1 MRLTDNRKKPS
12 RTEERK
18 LAKQGY
24 QLVAGIDE
32 AGRGAL
38 AGPVVA
44 AAVILPLRLK
54 GDWLG
59 EVRDSKMLTPKKRER
74 LFHHIHR
81 AAVSVGIGM
90 TLPEMIDEQGIVK
103 ATRLAMKAAVDRLS
117 PAPHSLLIDYMSLP
131 EAPLPQ
137 KGITRGD
144 QRCLCIACAS
154 IMAKVSRD
162 RLMMEMDRDYPG
174 YGLARHKGYGTR
186 RHLSCLRRMGPSPI
200 HRRSFR
206 PVREALQR

>member
-1 MRLTDNRKKPS
+1 VINNQKRPS

-24 QLVAGIDE
+24 KLIAGIDE

-44 AAVILPLRLK
+44 AAVILPIHLK
-54 GDWLG
+54 EDWLG
-59 EVRDSKMLTPKKRER
+59 EVRDSKMLTPAKRER
-74 LFHHIHR
+74 LFHHIHQ

-90 TLPEMIDEQGIVK
+90 TLPELIDEQGIVK
-103 ATRLAMKAAVDRLS
+103 ATRLAMKAAIDHLS
-117 PAPHSLLIDYMSLP
+117 PPPNYLLIDYMSLP
-131 EAPLPQ
+131 ETTLPQ
-137 KGITRGD
+137 KGIIRGD

-162 RLMMEMDRDYPG
+162 SLMTKMDRDYPG
-174 YGLARHKGYGTR
+174 YGLARHKGYGTQF
-186 RHLSCLRRMGPSPI
+186 HLSCLRRTGPSPI
-200 HRRSFR
+200 HRHSFR